1 MSGGK
6 GGSQTSK
13 VEIPAWLE
21 DPSKRAIQRGEDI
34 AAIGYTPY
42 MGPDVAAFTPMQQ
55 SAFQGTS
62 DAAGAFGM
70 PSVDGMAGVPQAQQF
85 SGGVQGYS
93 SYPIFQQTMDQ
104 FRTERPGQAG
114 AIDAMFIDPITG
126 RPRGPVTGGPVQPVN
141 AGTAARPYAEQ
152 SHGMPSGDS
161 FGYGGAPSGAGGFG
175 PSGVGGGGSGGSGGA
190 K

>member
-34 AAIGYTPY
+34 ASIGYVPY
-42 MGPDVAAFTPMQQ
+42 MGPDVAAFNPMQQ

-62 DAAGAFGM
+62 SAASAFGL
-70 PSVDGMAGVPQAQQF
+70 PSSDGMAGMPQAQEF
-85 SGGVQGYS
+85 AGGVQGYS
-93 SYPIFQQTMDQ
+93 SYPMYQQTMDQ
-104 FRTERPGQAG
+104 FRAERPGQAG
-114 AIDAMFIDPITG
+114 AIDAMFINPITG
-126 RPRGPVTGGPVQPVN
+126 QPNGPVTGAPAQAVN
-141 AGTAARPYAEQ
+141 AGMAARPYGERDY
-152 SHGMPSGDS
+152 GMPSGDG
-161 FGYGGAPSGAGGFG
+161 FGYGGAPSG
-175 PSGVGGGGSGGSGGA
+175 VGGAGSGGSGGA